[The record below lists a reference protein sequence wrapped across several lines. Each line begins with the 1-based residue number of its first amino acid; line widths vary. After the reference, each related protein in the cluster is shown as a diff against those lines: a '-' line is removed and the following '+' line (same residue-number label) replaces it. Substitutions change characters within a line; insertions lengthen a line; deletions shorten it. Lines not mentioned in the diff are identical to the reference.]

1 QSFRI
6 VDNGERAV
14 DVSRINLDQRT
25 QAALLKDD
33 ALFGQVLQ
41 NGNSELRKTAWF
53 QSLKTGTE
61 AKDDLRSDF
70 KAEVIPESRL
80 VAVKFSSGDK
90 KSPKVVVEEIVG
102 QHLENQKKINEN
114 KQLERSVMLNNL

>member
-1 QSFRI
+1 CGGLGYGIFWYLQKYHSSYTATGYIQINPPQSFRI
-6 VDNGERAV
+6 VDNGEHTV
-14 DVSRINLDQRT
+14 DVSGINLDQRT

-70 KAEVIPESRL
+70 KAEVIAESRL
-80 VAVKFSSGDK
+80 VAAKFCSG
-90 KSPKVVVEEIVG
+90 
-102 QHLENQKKINEN
+102 
-114 KQLERSVMLNNL
+114 